1 MGVGLEMA
9 PLIKEFIAKLIF
21 NFKLED
27 EIASLPSSASIS
39 TSTLADP
46 ILVWR
51 RLRRPHKLRW
61 AFPQDL

>member
-39 TSTLADP
+39 TSTLADQKSK
-46 ILVWR
+46 LVIFYNNFR
-51 RLRRPHKLRW
+51 N
-61 AFPQDL
+61 